1 MSIIISWKKYIIYHK
16 SFPHIPMSISW
27 FFCKDFFKSNF
38 LIGCFELAVCLQFIN
53 KTCFSI
59 YYLYQLIEGG
69 KSWACN
75 IKPNCVFLNQSSL
88 ITTIY
93 FRKKENVSF
102 KFHAK
107 NHWRSDKKFVINNK
121 MHVCSCFASTNHN
134 PRC

>member
-16 SFPHIPMSISW
+16 SFPHIPMYISW
-27 FFCKDFFKSNF
+27 FFCKDFFKSYF
-38 LIGCFELAVCLQFIN
+38 LIGCFVLSVYSLSTRLVFQY
-53 KTCFSI
+53 TI
-59 YYLYQLIEGG
+59 YI
-69 KSWACN
+69 SWSREVKAECN
-75 IKPNCVFLNQSSL
+75 IKPNCVFWNQSSL

-102 KFHAK
+102 KFHTK
-107 NHWRSDKKFVINNK
+107 NHWRSDKTFIINNK